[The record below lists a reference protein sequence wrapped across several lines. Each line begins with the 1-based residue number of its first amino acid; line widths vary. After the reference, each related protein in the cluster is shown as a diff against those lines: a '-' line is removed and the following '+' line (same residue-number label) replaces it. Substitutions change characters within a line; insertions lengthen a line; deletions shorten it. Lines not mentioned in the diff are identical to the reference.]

1 MKIDLSSPTSSR
13 VMGVALLGV
22 SVLALNAVRLQKI
35 ADTLSKERQSIPPF
49 ERLNQTPQ
57 EWASNFSTSMGN
69 VRLDKIYPDK
79 TQQSGRIELVY
90 RDGKNSSLPFSY
102 AIGPDGSMM
111 NTISVGK
118 VVISLREEVVLYG
131 MLEACKKEGTNVE
144 PKLAVF
150 PDPSHESC
158 VLLVGSKDEMR
169 VPHSYKLYELRGD
182 RISFVSNA
190 RAYSK
195 DICVIS
201 ELGDIALRVYDI
213 EGIAG
218 RGGDDRPFVL
228 RAPFDPR
235 DCAFKPHITT
245 VRRDKRLIQYVSPVG
260 DAVSFR
266 RACDL
271 PVATWPEMQSTLP
284 QFPPP
289 EEQLRGKIPELPAF
303 QNGAFGADELKGFKG
318 E

>member
-22 SVLALNAVRLQKI
+22 SVLALNGVRLNNNAEI
-35 ADTLSKERQSIPPF
+35 LRKERQSIPPF
-49 ERLNQTPQ
+49 ARLNQTPQ
-57 EWASNFSTSMGN
+57 EWASNFSASMGKI
-69 VRLDKIYPDK
+69 RLDKICQDK
-79 TQQSGRIELVY
+79 TQQSGKIELVC

-102 AIGPDGSMM
+102 AIGPDGTMM

-169 VPHSYKLYELRGD
+169 DPNSYKLYELSGD
-182 RISFVSNA
+182 SISFVSNA
-190 RAYSK
+190 KAYTSKISIISDMGEVQLRAY
-195 DICVIS
+195 DIV
-201 ELGDIALRVYDI
+201 GMV
-213 EGIAG
+213 GT
-218 RGGDDRPFVL
+218 GGHNRPFVL

-303 QNGAFGADELKGFKG
+303 QNGPFGADELKGLKG